1 MSHEKIEKMNAAVQA
16 YFDLFNAQDAQ
27 GIADLYADDATVTD
41 PVGTPPKEGKQAILD
56 FYTMAVKNGATLK
69 QNGPTRIAGN
79 CAAFAF
85 TVSVGAMTNVDVDV
99 SMAVEL
105 PKGGMTIDVIDTFAF
120 NEDGKVTEMRAFWGP
135 GNITQV

>member
-1 MSHEKIEKMNAAVQA
+1 MSQHMQDAVQA

-41 PVGTPPKEGKQAILD
+41 PVGTPSKEGKEAILT
-56 FYTMAVKNGATLK
+56 FYTMAVKNGAQLK

-85 TVSVGAMTNVDVDV
+85 TVTVGAMTNVDSDV
-99 SMAVEL
+99 AVAVEL
-105 PKGGMTIDVIDTFAF
+105 PKGGMAIDVIDTFTF
-120 NEDGKVTEMRAFWGP
+120 NEDGKVTEMKAYWGP
-135 GNITQV
+135 SNITQF